1 MMSKEVPFEKAA
13 ENLFRILREK
23 WEKAKDDKID
33 RAFFLINAVMLI
45 NELLDSYAK
54 DEKERK
60 TLIKRIDELW
70 KESGFPE
77 RSEGS

>member
-1 MMSKEVPFEKAA
+1 MSGEVPFEKAV
-13 ENLFRILREK
+13 ENLFRTLREK

-54 DEKERK
+54 DEEERK
-60 TLIKRIDELW
+60 RLVKRIDELW
-70 KESGFPE
+70 DEAGFPKNN
-77 RSEGS
+77 GT